1 MLDATSLPAVVIT
14 AFFVSLATVI
24 IPSPSTLTASRF
36 GVAKGTRAA
45 IACLSGVVLLDI
57 LAFVALALGFQPLL
71 DRIGG
76 SIYIVKIAGFLLIA
90 AGIASIIAAPKD
102 VSRLVSKR
110 GQQFAEREQKLHGP
124 FIAGV
129 IIPIANPGYWIWWT
143 TVGTAFVHTARKW
156 GRLGLT
162 LVFLAFLTGV
172 LAWYIPLI
180 LALHH
185 GRQIFSPKVQQRL
198 LTFLGIAMIGFGSFL
213 IWETF
218 FRGGLQL

>member
-1 MLDATSLPAVVIT
+1 MDATSLPAVVVT

-45 IACLSGVVLLDI
+45 IACLTGVVLLDV
-57 LAFVALALGFQPLL
+57 LAFVLLALGFQPLL
-71 DRIGG
+71 DSIGG
-76 SIYIVKIAGFLLIA
+76 SRYIVEVAGFLLVG
-90 AGIASIIAAPKD
+90 AGIVSIIAAPQDASK
-102 VSRLVSKR
+102 LVSKR
-110 GQQFAEREQKLHGP
+110 GQRFAAREQSLHGP

-143 TVGTAFVHTARKW
+143 TVGTAFIHTARKW

-172 LAWYIPLI
+172 LAWYIPLL

-185 GRQIFSPKVQQRL
+185 GRQIFSPKVHQRL
-198 LTFLGIAMIGFGSFL
+198 LTLLGIAMIGFGVFL

-218 FRGGLQL
+218 FGGGLQL